1 MTGIRRIPPPN
12 PLNEQHAGIKKK
24 KNSLPKIKK
33 EKEKN
38 ALNI

>member
-24 KNSLPKIKK
+24 NSLPKIKK